1 VTLRRKEDAGILM
14 RKHKVA
20 LSVELAL
27 EEAVDLLK
35 GRPHGD
41 DGVIFQNS

>member
-1 VTLRRKEDAGILM
+1 MRRKEDIGIWM

-35 GRPHGD
+35 GRLHDD
-41 DGVIFQNS
+41 DGVIFQNG